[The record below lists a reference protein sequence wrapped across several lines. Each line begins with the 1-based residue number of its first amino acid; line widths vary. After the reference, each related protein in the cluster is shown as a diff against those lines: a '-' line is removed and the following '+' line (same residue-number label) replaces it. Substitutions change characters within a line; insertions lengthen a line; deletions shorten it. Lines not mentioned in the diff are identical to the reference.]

1 MWRAVNLIL
10 VFALIATAAIAYHI
24 NYGTDRASREARRLE
39 AQIAT
44 ERDRT
49 QALVGEWTKLDQPAR
64 IQSLVDQYGAYLEL
78 NPMDPA
84 QFATLDDIPFR
95 QTAPIGETEAPA
107 TTGSVKEGGA
117 KAGKPDANPD
127 ARKDLRIL
135 EPRADDPL
143 SRLIGGGGNL

>member
-1 MWRAVNLIL
+1 MWRAINLLL

-39 AQIAT
+39 AQIEL

-49 QALVGEWTKLDQPAR
+49 QGLVGEWTKLDQPAR
-64 IQSLVDQYGAYLEL
+64 IQDLVTQYGEYLDL

-95 QTAPIGETEAPA
+95 QVAPVGETETPA
-107 TTGSVKEGGA
+107 TTGSTTGA
-117 KAGKPDANPD
+117 KAKPDPK
-127 ARKDLRIL
+127 KDLRVL

-143 SRLIGGGGNL
+143 SRLIGGDTGQ

>member
-10 VFALIATAAIAYHI
+10 VFALIATAAIAYQI
-24 NYGTDRASREARRLE
+24 NYGTDRAAREARRLE

-49 QALVGEWTKLDQPAR
+49 QVLVGEWTKLDQPAR
-64 IQSLVDQYGAYLEL
+64 IQDLVGQYGAYLEL

-95 QTAPIGETEAPA
+95 QTTPIGETEAPA
-107 TTGSVKEGGA
+107 TTGSA
-117 KAGKPDANPD
+117 KDPKGKSEKPDLK
-127 ARKDLRIL
+127 KDLRVL

-143 SRLIGGGGNL
+143 SRLIGGGTGQ

>member
-10 VFALIATAAIAYHI
+10 VFALIATAAIAYQI

-44 ERDRT
+44 ERDRA

-64 IQSLVDQYGAYLEL
+64 IQDLVGQYGAYLEL

-95 QTAPIGETEAPA
+95 QAAPIGETETPA
-107 TTGSVKEGGA
+107 TTGSVKDA
-117 KAGKPDANPD
+117 KVKSEKSDP
-127 ARKDLRIL
+127 RKDIRIL

-143 SRLIGGGGNL
+143 SLAASLTMVVRDGR

>member
-1 MWRAVNLIL
+1 MWRALNLIL
-10 VFALIATAAIAYHI
+10 VLALIATAAIAYHI
-24 NYGTDRASREARRLE
+24 NYGTDRAAREARRLE
-39 AQIAT
+39 AQIAS

-64 IQSLVDQYGAYLEL
+64 IQDLVGQYGAYLDL

-95 QTAPIGETEAPA
+95 QITPA
-107 TTGSVKEGGA
+107 TTGSTASAKTKPGA
-117 KAGKPDANPD
+117 ATAP
-127 ARKDLRIL
+127 RIL

-143 SRLIGGGGNL
+143 SRLIGGGNGQ